1 MFESELRATYF
12 GSLRAKLILAPLGI
26 SKWVK
31 SQWTNIEGS
40 CSKLHTTSKHALKT
54 YWNMEGVVCKTTNS
68 QWKVSLIERITLI
81 RMSFPSPSH
90 NFGPHQ
96 VLVKLAQEVG
106 RQGIK
111 PGTRKINGRYIHSHL
126 ASRLEGEKLYS
137 HPWSF
142 IILELDLSSLGELL
156 NHFTHS
162 SQNVSCHLLF
172 LQILWVLLL
181 R

>member
-1 MFESELRATYF
+1 MFLFKAPHYLQACTENLLKHGRCCMQNNQLPMKTFFEWNYNSNTYV
-12 GSLRAKLILAPLGI
+12 IPLF
-26 SKWVK
+26 W
-31 SQWTNIEGS
+31 
-40 CSKLHTTSKHALKT
+40 
-54 YWNMEGVVCKTTNS
+54 
-68 QWKVSLIERITLI
+68 
-81 RMSFPSPSH
+81 SPSH

-137 HPWSF
+137 HPWSS
-142 IILELDLSSLGELL
+142 ILEFDLSSLGELCH
-156 NHFTHS
+156 HFTRS
-162 SQNVSCHLLF
+162 SQNISLTFYFFKSFEFYYYAKRHF
-172 LQILWVLLL
+172 VLAQGEL